1 MQSLST
7 SKDASSHPG
16 QPWIIVSYTLPT
28 EPSRKRVLV
37 WRHLR
42 KLGAL
47 YRDTGIWFLPRT
59 DALLEAIKPIVAEI
73 QEMEGRVH
81 AFVATDIDSAQGEEL
96 RQAFNAARR
105 DEYVDLLAKCTRFI
119 GHVGRLAQAG
129 DFVFANVEELEEDL
143 EKRRR
148 TLVQLIAR
156 DAFGVEERYEAE
168 TAIKDCEE
176 ALAGFIEQASMAG

>member
-1 MQSLST
+1 MQSLS
-7 SKDASSHPG
+7 SSEHASRYDDN
-16 QPWIIVSYTLPT
+16 PWIVISYTLPT

-47 YRDTGIWFLPRT
+47 YRDTGIWFLPHT
-59 DALLEAIKPIVAEI
+59 TGLLEAVKPIVAEI
-73 QEMEGRVH
+73 QEMQGKVH
-81 AFVATDIDSAQGEEL
+81 AFVANDIEASQGDEL

-105 DEYVDLLAKCTRFI
+105 DEYIDLLTKCTRFI
-119 GHVGRLAQAG
+119 GHVDRLAKAA
-129 DFVFANVEELEEDL
+129 DFAFANVEELEEDL

-168 TAIKDCEE
+168 AAIRDCEE
-176 ALAGFIEQASMAG
+176 ALAGFVEQASLAG